1 VILYSNYKKRNK
13 GMKESDRIVNIAVTA
28 GQEAEA
34 EAKFTV
40 KRLTLAQLEAEYI
53 SLCGLVAYYGK
64 LVRETQSNPSLYFE
78 GLRADL
84 NQMGADELLMSG
96 DVGPLLAQRKE
107 PILDMIAK
115 VKAMVG

>member
-1 VILYSNYKKRNK
+1 MSMND
-13 GMKESDRIVNIAVTA
+13 SDEVVRMAVTA

-64 LVRETQSNPSLYFE
+64 IVRETQSNPRLYFE
-78 GLRADL
+78 RMRASLKEMD
-84 NQMGADELLMSG
+84 ADELIESA
-96 DVGPLLAQRKE
+96 DAGPLLAERKG
-107 PILDMIAK
+107 PVMNLIGLA
-115 VKAMVG
+115 KAMVD